1 MGKNILY
8 SFLGTERDAGFNEK
22 RLSRWRPNPGVSQC
36 EDLRIDTL
44 VLMHERRHLNL
55 AEMVAQDARGLAVNE
70 GFTVELLEFD
80 LSTDNGQGHYDLA
93 RCFDAMVEIGN
104 AANFDPEN
112 VHYLNLST
120 GTHIM
125 QIAAYLM
132 CESKIWPAIPA
143 QLSPQIDRHSTP
155 SKITT
160 LDLSLATYDRVM
172 HRSQAE
178 VLHEEDVLKNGIKTL
193 DPAFNKM
200 VSKLLKIASRSRS
213 PIVLMGQT
221 GVGKTAMA
229 RRLHNV
235 KTDVKRA
242 LGGLKGPIVEVNCA
256 TLRGD
261 TVLSTLFGHKKG
273 AFTGAAQDRDGMLKK
288 ANGGMLF
295 LDEIGELSAEV
306 QAMLLHAL
314 EEKKFFPMGADT
326 PVQSDFEL
334 IVGTN
339 RNLQACVEEGTF
351 RADLLARIN
360 TWTFTIPGLGDRRQD
375 IGPNIDFELAKLSQQ
390 DQVMYRFVAD
400 AKAAYLSFAI
410 HPDATWAG
418 NFRDLASSVERMVT
432 LSDNGMI
439 TRNLVDEEI
448 MTLKKQWG
456 LTHNISQ
463 NTPGAH
469 DLVERVLPGSTL
481 NDFDKAQL
489 EAVLRRCGQ
498 ARSNADLGRLVY
510 GQDVGKNPSQRARD
524 FLASHGLT
532 LQEVKIR
539 LEAS

>member
-1 MGKNILY
+1 MSKNILY

-22 RLSRWRPNPGVSQC
+22 RLSRWRPNPGVSQS
-36 EDLRIDTL
+36 EDLQIDTL

-55 AEMVAQDARGLAVNE
+55 AEMVAKDARSLALRD
-70 GFTVELLEFD
+70 GFTVELLEID
-80 LSTDNGQGHYDLA
+80 LTTDDGQGHYDLA
-93 RCFDAMVEIGN
+93 RCFDAMVDIGN
-104 AANFDPEN
+104 AANFDHEN
-112 VHYLNLST
+112 VYYLNLST

-125 QIAAYLM
+125 QITAYLM

-143 QLSPQIDRHSTP
+143 QLSPQIDRHNTP
-155 SKITT
+155 SKITA

-178 VLHEEDVLKNGIKTL
+178 VLHEEDALKNGIKTL
-193 DPAFNKM
+193 DPAFNMM
-200 VSKLLKIASRSRS
+200 VSKLFKIASRSRS

-229 RRLHNV
+229 RRLHKV
-235 KTDVKRA
+235 KADSKRP
-242 LGGLKGPIVEVNCA
+242 LGGLKGQIVEVNCA

-273 AFTGAAQDRDGMLKK
+273 AFTGATHDRDGMLKK

-295 LDEIGELSAEV
+295 LDEIGELNVEV

-314 EEKKFFPMGADT
+314 EEKTFFPMGADT
-326 PVQSDFEL
+326 PVESDFEL

-339 RNLQACVEEGTF
+339 RDLQACVQEGAF

-375 IGPNIDFELAKLSQQ
+375 IEPNLDFELAKLSEQ
-390 DQVMYRFVAD
+390 DQVLYRFVAD

-439 TRNLVDEEI
+439 TRDLVDEEI
-448 MTLKKQWG
+448 LTLKKQWS
-456 LTHNISQ
+456 LAHNTLLA
-463 NTPGAH
+463 TPDAQ
-469 DLVERVLPGSTL
+469 DLVDRILPGNTL
-481 NDFDKAQL
+481 NDFDRAQL
-489 EAVLRRCGQ
+489 GAVLKHCGK

-524 FLASHGLT
+524 FLAAHGLT
-532 LQEVKIR
+532 LQEVKLR
-539 LEAS
+539 MEPS